1 MPDEADDTTAD
12 ALHDETEVAQPEG
25 DGLEADE
32 HAPDPAPADEVE
44 SPQGSQRKE
53 PRPGSR
59 MTEQEIRWGKWLG
72 LGSAV
77 AFGILPQPWL
87 GGQHLYQAGLG
98 VTMGMLLW
106 VVARQGFR
114 IRTAIASY
122 LFLFAFGDLF
132 LFGALHI
139 GYAFLLAFRSSREM
153 GQHRAQERVQQ
164 RTARDRPQRP
174 KRKRKGGEEEP
185 PAPPPLRVTEPNRRY
200 TPPKAKGKRRR

>member
-1 MPDEADDTTAD
+1 MTEPDPDTTAD
-12 ALHDETEVAQPEG
+12 IT
-25 DGLEADE
+25 AD
-32 HAPDPAPADEVE
+32 DPAVDGDAVDAIETDDADATTSAEEPQAAPAT
-44 SPQGSQRKE
+44 KE

-59 MTEQEIRWGKWLG
+59 MTDQEIRWGKWLG

-77 AFGILPQPWL
+77 AFAILPQPWL

-98 VTMGMLLW
+98 VIMGMLLW
-106 VVARQGFR
+106 VVARQGYR

-153 GQHRAQERVQQ
+153 GQHRAQERIQQ
-164 RTARDRPQRP
+164 RASGKERPARS
-174 KRKRKGGEEEP
+174 KRKRKGDDDEA

-200 TPPKAKGKRRR
+200 TPPKPKAKRRR